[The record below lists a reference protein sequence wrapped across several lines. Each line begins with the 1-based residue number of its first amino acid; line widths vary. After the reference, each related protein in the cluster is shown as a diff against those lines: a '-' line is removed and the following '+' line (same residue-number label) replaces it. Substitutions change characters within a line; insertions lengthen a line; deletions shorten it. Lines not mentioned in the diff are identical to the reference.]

1 MGHHQMTGDAPY
13 PLAAPTDA
21 PDFTVYRVDA
31 CRAQIASALGI
42 HCSDIAVKRGK
53 AAHEI
58 DHGKFRYRIEYLT
71 RGKVGIVGK
80 PILFDS
86 AEIKSQQKEMY
97 AVAKER
103 SLSPRRCIVYRVDET
118 IPWDFWEKNR
128 AERKIKEGEMISV
141 SFARTWST
149 TAHAGRLPGR
159 RRTLA
164 HRSVVVAA
172 PLRAPA

>member
-1 MGHHQMTGDAPY
+1 MPRPSASI
-13 PLAAPTDA
+13 
-21 PDFTVYRVDA
+21 
-31 CRAQIASALGI
+31 AQTSPRNVVRPRMRLTMES
-42 HCSDIAVKRGK
+42 SDTESNTS
-53 AAHEI
+53 HEAKS
-58 DHGKFRYRIEYLT
+58 GSSVSPFYLT
-71 RGKVGIVGK
+71 
-80 PILFDS
+80 S

-128 AERKIKEGEMISV
+128 AERKIKEGGMISV

-159 RRTLA
+159 RRPLA